1 MNVLLDNFPE
11 FRDGFIGTVSITA
24 VSSVIALVL
33 GVLVAGLRVS
43 PVPPLRIF
51 GTAWVTLLRNTPL
64 TLLFLVSFFVVPEI
78 FFPGMSPFLLGSL
91 ALGFYTSSFV
101 CEAVRSGI
109 NTVPLGQAEAAR
121 SIGMTF
127 SQTLRIVV
135 LPQAT
140 RTVIPPLSSIFIAL
154 TKNSAI
160 AGAFSVTELFGWQKL
175 MSDRGYAITPVFIW
189 VALGYLVVTFAIS
202 GLFWLV
208 ERRMEVAR

>member
-11 FRDGFIGTVSITA
+11 FRDGFIGTVSITV

-33 GVLVAGLRVS
+33 GVLIAGLRVS
-43 PVPPLRIF
+43 PVPPLRVF

-78 FFPGMSPFLLGSL
+78 LFPGMSPFLLGSL

-109 NTVPLGQAEAAR
+109 GTVPLGQAEAAR

-202 GLFWLV
+202 GLFWMV

>member
-33 GVLVAGLRVS
+33 GVVVAGLRVS

-202 GLFWLV
+202 GLFWLI

>member
-33 GVLVAGLRVS
+33 GVLIAGFRVS

-202 GLFWLV
+202 GLFWTV

>member
-33 GVLVAGLRVS
+33 GVVIAGFRVS
-43 PVPPLRIF
+43 PVPPLRYF
-51 GTAWVTLLRNTPL
+51 GAAWVTLMRNTPL
-64 TLLFLVSFFVVPEI
+64 TLLFLIFSFVVPEI
-78 FFPGMSPFLLGSL
+78 LLPGMSPFVLGAL
-91 ALGFYTSSFV
+91 ALGLYTSAFV

-127 SQTLRIVV
+127 SQSLRIVV

-140 RTVIPPLSSIFIAL
+140 RTVIAPLSSIFIAL

-160 AGAFSVTELFGWQKL
+160 AGAFSVAGLFGWQML
-175 MSDRGYAITPVFIW
+175 MSDRGYDIVSVFIW
-189 VALGYLVVTFAIS
+189 VAIGYLVVTFAIS
-202 GLFWLV
+202 GLFRLL
-208 ERRMEVAR
+208 ERRLEVAR